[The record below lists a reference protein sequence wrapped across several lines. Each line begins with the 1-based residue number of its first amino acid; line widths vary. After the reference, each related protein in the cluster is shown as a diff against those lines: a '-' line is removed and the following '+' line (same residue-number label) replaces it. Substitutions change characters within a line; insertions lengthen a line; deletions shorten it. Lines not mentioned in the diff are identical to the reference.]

1 MSIDLLAQALVVRA
15 NPQGV
20 PTVQL
25 RTEWLRVKGG
35 MGYDGSA
42 PAVDCQPRIKVAPY
56 KCRLRPTG
64 A

>member
-1 MSIDLLAQALVVRA
+1 MSIDLLAQALVVSANRLRA
-15 NPQGV
+15 

-25 RTEWLRVKGG
+25 RTECLQVKGG

-42 PAVDCQPRIKVAPY
+42 PAVDCQPRIKIAPY